1 MKDAPIPILA
11 YGLIGVTTLVLSY
24 ATFLDSQGA
33 KGGPA
38 APGQSSTSMLPN
50 ISAMNPFSQSAPAA
64 AASNSS
70 ILSSISQVPSQAVP
84 SAPQLP
90 TATKIG
96 GRKNTKRKLAKQKHN
111 KTKGGK

>member
-50 ISAMNPFSQSAPAA
+50 ISSMNPFSQTQPTTNT
-64 AASNSS
+64 NSS
-70 ILSSISQVPSQAVP
+70 ILSSISQVPAP
-84 SAPQLP
+84 SAPL
-90 TATKIG
+90 ATKIG

>member
-50 ISAMNPFSQSAPAA
+50 ISSMNPFSQTQPTTNT
-64 AASNSS
+64 NSS
-70 ILSSISQVPSQAVP
+70 ILPSISQVPAP
-84 SAPQLP
+84 SAPVATP
-90 TATKIG
+90 VATKIG
-96 GRKNTKRKLAKQKHN
+96 GRKQTKRKLAKQKHN
-111 KTKGGK
+111 KTKVGK

>member
-50 ISAMNPFSQSAPAA
+50 ISTMNPFSQSAPTTNA
-64 AASNSS
+64 NSS
-70 ILSSISQVPSQAVP
+70 ILSSISQVPAQAVP